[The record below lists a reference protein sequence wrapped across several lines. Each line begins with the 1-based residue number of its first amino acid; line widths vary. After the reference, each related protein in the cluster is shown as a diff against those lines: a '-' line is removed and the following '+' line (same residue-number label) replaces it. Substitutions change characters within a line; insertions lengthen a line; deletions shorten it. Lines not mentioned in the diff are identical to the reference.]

1 MAVNKV
7 IYNNETLIDLTTD
20 TVTADKLLKGYTAH
34 NKKGEK
40 ITGTHEET
48 LPTGTKT
55 ITANGTYDVTDYATA
70 KVNVPVP
77 SGYVKPS
84 GTKYITT
91 TSSVDVTSYAKAQIS
106 SSTLIAENI
115 KKDVSILGVTG
126 TYEGSGGGGS
136 DSGGSAELTIKLNSN
151 LSLSDRCFQSIYF
164 KCAEP
169 NASGGSMAYFM
180 TTTELEVFG
189 SFEETMLVQPN
200 SMFAIGLVE
209 DDEWESKFTFSVVY
223 TINGERYV
231 ANDSFHSDYTD
242 IYLSITPP
250 ANSTGVIIVNIT
262 KN

>member
-34 NKKGEK
+34 DKKGNK

-55 ITANGTYDVTDYATA
+55 ITANGSYDVTDYATA
-70 KVNVPVP
+70 TVSVPIP

-91 TSSVDVTSYAKAQIS
+91 TSSVDVTSYANAQIS
-106 SSTLIAENI
+106 SNTLTAENI
-115 KKDVSILGVTG
+115 KKGISILGVTG
-126 TYEGSGGGGS
+126 TYEGTGGGGG
-136 DSGGSAELTIKLNSN
+136 GGSAELTIKLNSN
-151 LSLSDRCFQSIYF
+151 LSFSDYCFQYIYF

-180 TTTELEVFG
+180 TTTEFEVFG

-223 TINGERYV
+223 TINGERYI
-231 ANDSFHSDYTD
+231 ANDSFHSDYTN

-250 ANSTGVIIVNIT
+250 ANSTGVITVNIT
-262 KN
+262 K